1 MTNPEPTEPESG
13 DTIRPAV
20 GAQIKLI
27 RTRLGLTQE
36 DVAKRMGRYLGTPW
50 HRQQVGIVES
60 GQRALQIVDLMAL
73 AAVLDVP
80 LTDILSP
87 LLSCEVVFPT
97 GERWDSRGTGGMELS
112 WETMTAVESA
122 MKDARSALSAG
133 LSWLLEKAN
142 EQRRVPLPDISLDT
156 LSDE

>member
-1 MTNPEPTEPESG
+1 
-13 DTIRPAV
+13 
-20 GAQIKLI
+20 
-27 RTRLGLTQE
+27 
-36 DVAKRMGRYLGTPW
+36 MGRYLGTPW